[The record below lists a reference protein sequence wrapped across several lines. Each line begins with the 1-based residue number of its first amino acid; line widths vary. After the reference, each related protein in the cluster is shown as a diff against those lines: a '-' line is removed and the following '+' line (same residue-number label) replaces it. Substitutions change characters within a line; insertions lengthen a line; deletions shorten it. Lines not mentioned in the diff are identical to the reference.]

1 MKKFGGAMLFACLYM
16 CLVSKA
22 QDTLLQ
28 RQYEQQPP
36 ASHTFDDS
44 TWKKATEGLDYTD
57 HRKKKP
63 EAEAETL
70 PLSKPSSFSVSEQTL
85 RLIAFM
91 VLFAILILILLKA
104 FGVNI
109 SLGKKKKK
117 AEQQFSITEFDD
129 RIPESELDRFL
140 SEALEQNDYRLAVR
154 IYYLMVLKEL
164 SGRKMISWRKEKTNY
179 DYLVEMRPAVQYGG
193 FRDVTLIF
201 ERSWYGERFLDRN
214 NYEEASQRFKNFL
227 ASLKTP

>member
-1 MKKFGGAMLFACLYM
+1 MKKLRAAMLLGCLYM
-16 CLVSKA
+16 CVVSKA

-28 RQYEQQPP
+28 RQYEEQSV
-36 ASHTFDDS
+36 ASRAFDDS

-63 EAEAETL
+63 EAEAETA

-85 RLIAFM
+85 RLIAF
-91 VLFAILILILLKA
+91 VILFAILILILLRA

-117 AEQQFSITEFDD
+117 TEQQFSLAEFDD
-129 RIPESELDRFL
+129 WIPESELDRFL
-140 SEALEQNDYRLAVR
+140 REALERNDYRLAVR

-179 DYLVEMRPAVQYGG
+179 DYLAEMRTAIHYGG
-193 FRDVTLIF
+193 FRDITLIF
-201 ERSWYGERFLDRN
+201 ERSWYGERFLDKN
-214 NYEEASQRFKNFL
+214 NYEEASQRFENFL
-227 ASLKTP
+227 VSLKAT